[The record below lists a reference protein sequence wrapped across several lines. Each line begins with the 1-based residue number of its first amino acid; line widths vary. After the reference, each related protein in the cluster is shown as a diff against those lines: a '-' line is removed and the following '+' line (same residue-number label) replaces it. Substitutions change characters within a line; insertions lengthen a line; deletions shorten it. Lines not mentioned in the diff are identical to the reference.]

1 MNPSDR
7 DEHKKVKNIA
17 AIVYLLVLGFL
28 VGGSYL
34 HQQRADTAAA
44 GSALA
49 AKPQPQ

>member
-1 MNPSDR
+1 MSRPDR

-17 AIVYLLVLGFL
+17 AVVYLLVLGFL

-34 HQQRADTAAA
+34 HQQRTETAPA
-44 GSALA
+44 SSELA